1 MKLRSA
7 LKIIASAAL
16 LLNIVAAILLY
27 GSIRNSQAA
36 ANQSFLLTYLC
47 LFGIIL
53 FSFILYLLFMGTESG
68 NEEKNSDGIVS
79 AEVKEE
85 VIIQESKDA
94 SEKLIDLED
103 LKKKA
108 EGFIPGKAMDPQ
120 QKFSYKNF
128 AEESLSQIAK
138 IFPITEGIF
147 YLRELGSDEFTPK
160 GDYAYFSD
168 KVPSGFKLGET
179 LPGQA
184 AKNKRSMNISDI
196 PADYLKVASGLG
208 QGSPQHLYFLPLVNN
223 DEAIAVIEL
232 ASFKQFDRETE
243 KLFELGASELAAALV
258 NVQTRNL

>member
-168 KVPSGFKLGET
+168 KVPSGFKLVHRAGLRGERGLHEPET
-179 LPGQA
+179 GGPSGDVPDKGGGADEQVQVRVDLVQDYGVVFFVF
-184 AKNKRSMNISDI
+184 
-196 PADYLKVASGLG
+196 PAVGVG
-208 QGSPQHLYFLPLVNN
+208 GPL
-223 DEAIAVIEL
+223 DTG
-232 ASFKQFDRETE
+232 F
-243 KLFELGASELAAALV
+243 
-258 NVQTRNL
+258 